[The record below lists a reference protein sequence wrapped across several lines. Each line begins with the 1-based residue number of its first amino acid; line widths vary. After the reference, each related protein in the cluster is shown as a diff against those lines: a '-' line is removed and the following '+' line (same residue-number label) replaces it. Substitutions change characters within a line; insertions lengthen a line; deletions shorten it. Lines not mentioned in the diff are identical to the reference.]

1 MSMSAPRPSV
11 FRSLQG
17 RVFAL
22 TWLSYASYYLTRKN
36 FSVVKTELE
45 SSFGLSLLQLGTI
58 DTLYLALYAAGQF
71 ISGGLGDRF
80 GPRRIIGLGM
90 MCSAGC
96 AWVFSGGSV
105 FMIFLLA
112 FGLNGLC
119 QSTGWSNNV
128 KAMAAWFP
136 RKGRGTVMGVWCT
149 CYSVGGAV
157 ATGLAGWLFAEY
169 GWRWAF
175 VVPAVWV
182 AGVGVLVLLFL
193 VERPEDRGMA
203 PVDDPVTDVDAHVEG
218 GDSPTLIRVL
228 RLPEVWQLGGAYC
241 GIKLIRYSLLFWL
254 PYYLARQHAYEKD
267 VSAYIAT
274 AFEIGGIA
282 GAIATGWLSDQFF
295 GANRA
300 RVSVLC
306 LLLLAGALLT
316 YPVIGALG
324 VWPNVIVLGVIGF
337 LLFGPDALISGAAAQ
352 DVGGADTA
360 ASAAGIINGM
370 GSIGAILQGVVTAV
384 VSDIFG
390 WSALFYLFIGLALV
404 SALALVPLARKRPS
418 PPGRA
423 S

>member
-1 MSMSAPRPSV
+1 MSATRPGA
-11 FRSLQG
+11 FRSLQA
-17 RVFAL
+17 RVFVL

-45 SSFGLSLLQLGTI
+45 TAHGLSLMQLGTI

-136 RKGRGTVMGVWCT
+136 RKGRGTVMGIWCT

-157 ATGLAGWLFAEY
+157 ATGLAGWLFANY

-182 AGVGVLVLLFL
+182 GGVGLLVLFFL
-193 VERPEDRGMA
+193 VERPEDRGLE
-203 PVDDPVTDVDAHVEG
+203 PVDSPSPAAAALAQSSG
-218 GDSPTLIRVL
+218 PTLLRVL
-228 RLPEVWQLGGAYC
+228 RLPAVWRLGGAYF

-267 VSAYIAT
+267 VSAYVAIA
-274 AFEIGGIA
+274 FDVGGIA
-282 GAIATGWLSDQFF
+282 GVIATGWLSDRFF

-300 RVSVLC
+300 RVSVIC
-306 LLLLAGALLT
+306 LALLAAALLA
-316 YPVIGALG
+316 YPIIGAWG
-324 VWPNVIVLGVIGF
+324 VWPNVAVLVVIGF

-370 GSIGAILQGVVTAV
+370 GSIGAILQGVLTAV
-384 VSDIFG
+384 ISDMFG
-390 WSALFYLFIGLALV
+390 WSALFYVFIGLALV
-404 SALALVPLARKRPS
+404 SAVALLPMARE
-418 PPGRA
+418 RA
-423 S
+423 